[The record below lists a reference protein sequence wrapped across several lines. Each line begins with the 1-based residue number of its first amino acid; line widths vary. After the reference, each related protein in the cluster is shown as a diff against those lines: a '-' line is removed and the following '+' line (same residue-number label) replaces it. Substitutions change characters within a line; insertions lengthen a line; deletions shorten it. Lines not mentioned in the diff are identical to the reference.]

1 MTEFKD
7 ADIARGWIEMH
18 RAAKGSDAQNS
29 NFWAYEALDDLRGHD
44 LERYWEIINEIR
56 RLDDSDSMLSNL
68 AAGPLEDLLVTS
80 GSAFIDRCEALAK
93 TDDRFKAMLGMV
105 WKNSIP
111 DDIWE
116 RVQLASTRK

>member
-1 MTEFKD
+1 MNEFKD
-7 ADIARGWIEMH
+7 TDIARGWVEMY
-18 RAAKGSDAQNS
+18 RMAEGSEARNTS
-29 NFWAYEALDDLRGHD
+29 FWAYMALDDIRGHD
-44 LERYWEIINEIR
+44 LERYWKIINEIR
-56 RLDDSDSMLSNL
+56 RLDDSDSVLSNL

-116 RVQLASTRK
+116 RVQLASTWK